1 MIGPT
6 RRELLKFGSGGAI
19 LAYAPASVFARS
31 PDSVLEL
38 SDFRFRLVMRKALR
52 RLRQQRKIRYWQF
65 RETRAALFNSFT
77 YVYEGQQGSFLDHLR
92 HDVEQDAQTC
102 GVVLATAA
110 GIFIESLI
118 LWIIENWNNI
128 LVFVV
133 QNLKLLEVALD
144 DSEE

>member
-1 MIGPT
+1 MTGPT
-6 RRELLKFGSGGAI
+6 RREVLKFGSGGAV
-19 LAYAPASVFARS
+19 LMYAPASVFACEIT
-31 PDSVLEL
+31 PL
-38 SDFRFRLVMRKALR
+38 SDGQFRRAMRRALR
-52 RLRQQRKIRYWQF
+52 RLRRKRRIPFWQF
-65 RETRAALFNSFT
+65 RETRAALFSTFDYT
-77 YVYEGQQGSFLDHLR
+77 HDGRRGSFLTHLR
-92 HDVEQDAQTC
+92 HDIEQDAQTC

-133 QNLKLLEVALD
+133 RNLKSLEVALD